1 MFDLFSVHP
10 AVPYVC
16 LCLGGGQEG
25 FLSFVS
31 FHAFWIINH
40 NPNTTITHSSKIFL
54 LLSSLQLG
62 ACCVVLTT

>member
-25 FLSFVS
+25 VSELCFL
-31 FHAFWIINH
+31 
-40 NPNTTITHSSKIFL
+40 PCFL
-54 LLSSLQLG
+54 DH
-62 ACCVVLTT
+62 